1 MRSRVNFVFFLLLFV
16 LPMLVVTGYELRI
29 VSNRYNSDSII
40 GISTPNGNST
50 ALNLSAL
57 GLPTQANNQDALT
70 LLEFV
75 NSIDMMQYLD
85 QQLHIRDHYSDASV
99 DWWTRLPATYSD
111 EDFQK
116 YLGSYMS
123 VWYDTNSQLLHLH
136 IEAFNREFAQKM
148 MNTILARSQLFVD
161 KLNQAMI
168 KDQTQ
173 FFESQL
179 AESDRRLREAKSAVL
194 QFQRENKLMTTDAEA
209 ILVGTNISTLET
221 GILGKQGQLDAGLK
235 VMNPNSPVLESLRT
249 QIEAMQGQLKEEKN
263 RLAGQQ
269 STAVSE
275 LDAKFRELQ
284 FNVTFLTTLYQ
295 ANMTQLETQRA
306 DATQRL
312 KYLIV
317 VTQPSIADTSQY
329 PNRPW
334 VIGTAAMVLLLIY
347 FVISLFVAII
357 REHS

>member
-1 MRSRVNFVFFLLLFV
+1 MRSRVNLVLFLLIFV
-16 LPMLVVTGYELRI
+16 LPLLLVTSYEL
-29 VSNRYNSDSII
+29 SLATNRYGSDSII
-40 GISTPNGNST
+40 GISTPNGNSS

-70 LLEFV
+70 LLEFI
-75 NSIDMMQYLD
+75 NSNDMMQYLD
-85 QQLHIRDHYSDASV
+85 RQLHIREHYSEPSV
-99 DWWTRLPATYSD
+99 DWWTRLPAGYSD
-111 EDFQK
+111 EDFLK
-116 YLGSYMS
+116 YLGSYMT
-123 VWYDTNSQLLHLH
+123 VYYDTNSQLLHLH
-136 IEAFNREFAQKM
+136 VEAFNREYAQKVM
-148 MNTILARSQLFVD
+148 STILARSQLFVD

-168 KDQTQ
+168 RDQTQ
-173 FFESQL
+173 FFENQL

-209 ILVGTNISTLET
+209 QLVGSNISTLET
-221 GILGKQGQLDAGLK
+221 QILAKQGQLDAGLK

-249 QIEAMQGQLKEEKN
+249 QIEAMQGQLKQEKN

-269 STAVSE
+269 SNAVSE

-284 FNVTFLTTLYQ
+284 FNVQFLTTLYQ

-317 VTQPSIADTSQY
+317 VTQPSIADASQY
-329 PNRPW
+329 PDRPW
-334 VIGTAAMVLLLIY
+334 VIGTAAMVLLMIF
-347 FVISLFVAII
+347 FVVSLLVAII